1 METDSL
7 QLTSE
12 TGQRYETTF
21 WFMEMR
27 QTSNQGCKAPYLI
40 WLTESLVRKRG

>member
-7 QLTSE
+7 TSG

-21 WFMEMR
+21 WFTRMR
-27 QTSNQGCKAPYLI
+27 QTSNQGKAPYLI
-40 WLTESLVRKRG
+40 WLTESLVRMRG